1 MIPISNKTQV
11 LIEALPY
18 ISRYEGKIFVV
29 KYGGAAMVDDELK
42 ETFAQD
48 VTLLK
53 KIGVKIV
60 IVHGGGKDITEI
72 ADKLGIQSK
81 FIEGQRYTDEAM
93 MDVVQMVLAGKTNKD
108 IVARINQHDG
118 EAVGICGIDA
128 DLLRVKK
135 FSENGTDLGLVGEVV
150 SVNTAYLNLL
160 LNNNIMPVI
169 APIGVS
175 EGNSATGGRAYN
187 INADHAAASI
197 AASLKAEKLVY
208 LSDVEGVFVP
218 KGSLRDEKQLVHS
231 MDQQQ
236 ASELIEK
243 KIINN
248 GMIPKIHSAF
258 KALNAGV
265 QKVHMID
272 GRVKHSMLLEI
283 FTDEGV
289 GTELLA
295 DLTNST
301 QNVSLRVTK

>member
-1 MIPISNKTQV
+1 
-11 LIEALPY
+11 
-18 ISRYEGKIFVV
+18 
-29 KYGGAAMVDDELK
+29 MVDDELK

-53 KIGVKIV
+53 KIGIKMV

-72 ADKLGIQSK
+72 AGKLGIQSK
-81 FIEGQRYTDEAM
+81 FIEGQRYTDAAM

-175 EGNSATGGRAYN
+175 ENGQARHGGRAYN

-208 LSDVEGVFVP
+208 LSDVEGVLV
-218 KGSLRDEKQLVHS
+218 EKELIHS
-231 MDQQQ
+231 MDQKR
-236 ASELIEK
+236 ANELIEK

-265 QKVHMID
+265 RKVHLID

-289 GTELLA
+289 GTELLGELQHSGVM
-295 DLTNST
+295 D
-301 QNVSLRVTK
+301 